1 MKKNVKKVSQN
12 IDSTELIMAMD
23 ELEKEKGIK
32 KEFLLESIE
41 SALVTA
47 YKKNFDVNAEN
58 VKITM
63 NKETG
68 EIHVYAEYT
77 VVEEVEDE
85 KTQISLEEAKK
96 IECKIYSRR
105 YSFYRACTKEFWKN
119 SSTNSKTSY
128 NPKN

>member
-68 EIHVYAEYT
+68 ENTCLCRIH
-77 VVEEVEDE
+77 
-85 KTQISLEEAKK
+85 
-96 IECKIYSRR
+96 CCRR
-105 YSFYRACTKEFWKN
+105 S
-119 SSTNSKTSY
+119 
-128 NPKN
+128 